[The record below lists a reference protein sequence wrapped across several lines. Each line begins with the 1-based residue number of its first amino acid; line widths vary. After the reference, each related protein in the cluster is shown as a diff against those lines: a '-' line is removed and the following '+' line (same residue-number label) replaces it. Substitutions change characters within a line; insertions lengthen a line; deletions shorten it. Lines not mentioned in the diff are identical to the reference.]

1 MKKKNGENIDNEE
14 KNIKESEP
22 EVAESPQEDAAE
34 GSSNSSEEQK
44 PIDDEKAADEAK
56 KAEEEGKKAEEDS
69 LHNKML
75 RLQAD
80 FLNYK
85 NRTEKEKI
93 TTYGNAVADLI
104 KDLLPVIDNLERA
117 IEAEKS
123 ECDSFKEGVVMIYN
137 QLHDILAKKG
147 LKEIEALDKPFDHNV
162 HYGVAF
168 DSESEKEDGTVIEV
182 FQKGYT
188 VNDRVIRPS
197 MVKIVKK

>member
-1 MKKKNGENIDNEE
+1 MKKKNGENIENEE
-14 KNIKESEP
+14 KNIKESEL
-22 EVAESPQEDAAE
+22 EEDKAETVTE
-34 GSSNSSEEQK
+34 GSENSSDEQGKSEEHGK
-44 PIDDEKAADEAK
+44 TADEAK
-56 KAEEEGKKAEEDS
+56 EAEEEEKKAEEDS

-85 NRTEKEKI
+85 NRTAKEKI
-93 TTYGNAVADLI
+93 TTYGNAVADII

-123 ECDSFKEGVVMIYN
+123 DGDSFKEGIVMIYN
-137 QLHDILAKKG
+137 QLHDILAKRG

-182 FQKGYT
+182 FQKGYA